1 MITYILFSLT
11 IITGIFCLRSLS
23 QFKAGVKGFDVAAD
37 KLCDRLDA
45 LQDEL
50 KEQVAEHE
58 ALSDIFSNHLQNWDG
73 FRCNEFQ
80 EIKNRVSKLNETCNL
95 SDHYFT
101 LDMVVDEVKD
111 WVFGE
116 DFVPEWQI
124 DDKIS
129 DAIDN
134 IDHAD
139 EVENAVRELSF
150 SVTID

>member
-1 MITYILFSLT
+1 
-11 IITGIFCLRSLS
+11 
-23 QFKAGVKGFDVAAD
+23 
-37 KLCDRLDA
+37 
-45 LQDEL
+45 
-50 KEQVAEHE
+50 
-58 ALSDIFSNHLQNWDG
+58 
-73 FRCNEFQ
+73 
-80 EIKNRVSKLNETCNL
+80 
-95 SDHYFT
+95 
-101 LDMVVDEVKD
+101 MVVDEVKD